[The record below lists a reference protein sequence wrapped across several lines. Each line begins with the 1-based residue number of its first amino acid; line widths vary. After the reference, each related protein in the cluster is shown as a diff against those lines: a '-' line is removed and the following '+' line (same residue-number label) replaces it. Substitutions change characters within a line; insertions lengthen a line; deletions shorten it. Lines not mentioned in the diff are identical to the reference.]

1 MITIVIIIAII
12 ITMIV
17 IIMIITIIVIIKVI
31 LYNSRLLEQVNLF
44 DKKTCTWKHGHGWH

>member
-12 ITMIV
+12 ITIIV
-17 IIMIITIIVIIKVI
+17 IIMIITIIVIIILI